1 MARRRFRPLPGS
13 SPTRSPRKSSSRRVI
28 RHLRC
33 CRRSPPRADMAPQD
47 VVLVID
53 NYDSFTYNL
62 VQYLGELGEQVVV
75 RRNNEITLEQ
85 ITDLRPVAAVLSPG
99 PGTPADAGICKDLL
113 LELGTT
119 LPTLGVCLGHQCLGE
134 AYGGQVRRAAQ
145 VMHGK
150 VSRVLHREQS
160 VFRGLPSPFVATR
173 YHSLVVERDN
183 LPDDLEVTAWT
194 EDGTVMGLRHRQ
206 HPLAGVQ
213 FHPEAILTE
222 HGHQLL
228 TNFLQD
234 ARAWRNTRVTQGNR
248 QGNTRGDRGVE

>member
-1 MARRRFRPLPGS
+1 MD
-13 SPTRSPRKSSSRRVI
+13 RK
-28 RHLRC
+28 
-33 CRRSPPRADMAPQD
+33 D

-75 RRNNEITLEQ
+75 RRNNEITLEE
-85 ITDLRPVAAVLSPG
+85 ITMLGPLAAVLSPG

-113 LELGTT
+113 LELGPM

-134 AYGGQVRRAAQ
+134 AYGGRVDRAPQ

-160 VFRGLPSPFVATR
+160 VFRAIPSPFLATR
-173 YHSLVVERDN
+173 YHSLVVDRESV
-183 LPDDLEVTAWT
+183 PADLEVTAWT
-194 EDGTVMGLRHRQ
+194 EDGIVMGLRHRR

-222 HGHQLL
+222 QGHQLL
-228 TNFLQD
+228 TNFVQD
-234 ARAWRNTRVTQGNR
+234 ARAWRNARA
-248 QGNTRGDRGVE
+248 DRGVG

>member
-1 MARRRFRPLPGS
+1 MN
-13 SPTRSPRKSSSRRVI
+13 PR
-28 RHLRC
+28 
-33 CRRSPPRADMAPQD
+33 D

-75 RRNNEITLEQ
+75 HRNNEITLEQ
-85 ITDLRPVAAVLSPG
+85 ITDLHPVAAVLSPG
-99 PGTPADAGICKDLL
+99 PGTPADAGICKELL
-113 LELGTT
+113 LELGPT

-150 VSRVLHREQS
+150 VSGILHREQS

-234 ARAWRNTRVTQGNR
+234 ARAWRYTNITQGDR
-248 QGNTRGDRGVE
+248 QGNTRDDRGVE